1 MRIIKTQKSATSPL
15 QFFLAVILL
24 FSFSLQY
31 GNAQSSNVK
40 PNIASDE
47 FTAKSAASGWKV
59 GSTVPN
65 VTFNDVNN
73 KKAELYKLLEKPV
86 ILEFWTLDC
95 AKCKDNKRYLKAF
108 YKQFNI
114 NIVGISTDQYL
125 QQIREYSE
133 ALDLHWMNVYDDSKK
148 FVGKTFVEANNLGN
162 PTFILITPDKKVHKV
177 FYKLDDV
184 KLLGVELQ
192 KYFTQ

>member
-1 MRIIKTQKSATSPL
+1 MRIIQTQKSVTFPAQL
-15 QFFLAVILL
+15 FLVVILF

-40 PNIASDE
+40 PNIAPDE
-47 FTAKSAASGWKV
+47 FTAKSAASGWNV

-108 YKQFNI
+108 YKQFDI
-114 NIVGISTDQYL
+114 NIVGISTDEYL
-125 QQIREYSE
+125 NQIRQY
-133 ALDLHWMNVYDDSKK
+133 AKDLDLHWMNVSDDSKK

-162 PTFILITPDKKVHKV
+162 PTYILITPDKKVHKI

-192 KYFTQ
+192 KYFNQ